1 MCFDEIREHT
11 LLAEGSAECT
21 SLQSYAKLRL
31 ERQTEDNLIQL
42 MKKLHVP
49 LILIAALAVCNGSA
63 AETSDARTKLKLIP
77 VPREVKVG
85 AGSYLIGPGSVILL
99 DSFTSKE
106 DRTAADTLAEEIADR
121 AGIVVPIKLARRG
134 EPGAYAIALR
144 RLSDPEVVKE
154 MSAHGLQADKT
165 FDPQGYLL
173 FADKSGIVIAAN
185 GAPGM
190 FYGAQTLRQL
200 LRPAAKGLLCPQV
213 AIKDWP
219 AMQWRGIQDDI
230 SRGPIPTLAY
240 MKKQIRTIA
249 AYKLNLFALYMEHV
263 FDYESQPLIAPKE
276 AAITPAEL
284 KELVAYAQKYQVTLL
299 PEQQTFGHLHN
310 VLKYEAYS
318 EAAENPHGQALTPV
332 SDASYQLIASMFAEL
347 APLTPGPFLHIGTDE
362 VYELG
367 KGRSKARTDAVGI
380 GTVYEQH
387 LQRVH
392 DLLQP
397 YHKRLIF
404 WGDIANDY
412 PEQLQKLPKDM
423 IGMPWD
429 YEPRDSYANLLEP
442 FKHAGLDTFVAPG
455 AENWGRIW
463 PNLEESFLNVRNFVR
478 DGQRYGSLGFL
489 NTTWNDDGEAMVDM
503 CWPAFLFGAA
513 AGWQPGEI
521 SIDDFKNSYDW
532 AFYRN
537 TDTTFRD
544 AIDHLDQAHSL
555 LKSVG
560 LEDARN
566 ELFWANPLTPTGAA
580 QLQRAA
586 PVARELR
593 LSAEQALAVLY
604 RSRNLARANA
614 DSLDSLIFAAAR
626 LDALGMKIQFSAD
639 ANHLYWDSFNNQASE
654 EKVLNNFDE
663 ITGGNARLDDLRDST
678 TQLRAMEEAEWA
690 RQYAPYWHKNVLLR
704 YDRLAGILEAQIAAV
719 RDAEAQY
726 RVDKKLPPPEQLGFF
741 LKP

>member
-1 MCFDEIREHT
+1 MKKSNLLHV
-11 LLAEGSAECT
+11 LLA
-21 SLQSYAKLRL
+21 
-31 ERQTEDNLIQL
+31 
-42 MKKLHVP
+42 V
-49 LILIAALAVCNGSA
+49 LAVCSVSA
-63 AETSDARTKLKLIP
+63 AETSDAVTKLKLVP
-77 VPREVKVG
+77 VPREVRVG
-85 AGSYLIGPGSVILL
+85 AGRFLIGPNSAILL
-99 DSFTSKE
+99 DPLSSKE
-106 DRTAADTLAEEIADR
+106 DRTAAETLAQEIADR
-121 AGIVVPIKLARRG
+121 AGIVVPIRIARREESRSG
-134 EPGAYAIALR
+134 VIALR
-144 RLSDPEVVKE
+144 RLSDPEAVKV
-154 MSAHGLQADKT
+154 MRAHGLQAEKN

-173 FADKSGIVIAAN
+173 FADESGIVIAAKS
-185 GAPGM
+185 APGV

-200 LRPAAKGLLCPQV
+200 LKPAAKGLACPQI

-219 AMQWRGIQDDI
+219 AMQWRGIQDDM

-249 AYKLNLFALYMEHV
+249 AYKMNLFALYMEHV

-284 KELVAYAQKYQVTLL
+284 KELVAYGQKYHVTLL

-310 VLKYEAYS
+310 ILKYDVYS
-318 EAAENPHGQALTPV
+318 EQAEKPHGQALTPA
-332 SDASYQLIASMFAEL
+332 SDTSYQLIASMYAEL

-362 VYELG
+362 VFELG

-380 GTVYEQH
+380 GTVYGQH
-387 LQRVH
+387 LLRVH

-423 IGMPWD
+423 IGMPWN
-429 YEPRDSYANLLEP
+429 YEPRDSFADLLEP
-442 FKHAGLDTFVAPG
+442 FKHAGLDIFVAPG
-455 AENWGRIW
+455 AENWGLIW

-478 DGQRYGSLGFL
+478 DGQKYGALGLL

-521 SIDDFKNSYDW
+521 SIEDFKNSYDW

-544 AIDHLDQAHSL
+544 VIDHLDQAHTL

-566 ELFWANPLTPTGAA
+566 ELFWANPFTPAGAS
-580 QLQRAA
+580 QLQKAV
-586 PVARELR
+586 PVAHDLR

-626 LDALGMKIQFSAD
+626 LDALGMKIQFSTEMNRA
-639 ANHLYWDSFNNQASE
+639 YWDSFNNQANE

-663 ITGGNARLDDLRDST
+663 ITGGNARLDDLRDAT
-678 TQLRAMEEAEWA
+678 TQLRGMEEAEWA
-690 RQYAPYWHKNVLLR
+690 RQYAPYWHNNVLLR
-704 YDRLAGILEAQIAAV
+704 YDRLAWILDAQIDAV
-719 RDAEAQY
+719 REAEAQY
-726 RVDKKLPPPEQLGFF
+726 RVDKKLPQPEQLGFL